1 MKVLIC
7 DDQEVVR
14 KGLEIILTHSPGI
27 EVVGL
32 AANGREALD
41 MAAQQAPDIVL
52 MDLKMPEMDGIEAT
66 GQLSQ
71 RYPTLKILVLTTF
84 DADDW
89 VFRAL
94 RAGAAGYLLKDSEGE
109 TIIEALHET
118 MAGRTILDPQIAGK
132 VLAEFRTMGKSP
144 TNGEKKGKPADSKQS
159 KETQIP
165 ALEPLTERE
174 LSILEEM
181 ATGKSNAE
189 IAAALFLAEGTVKN
203 NVSNIIQKMQANSRT
218 QAILRGL
225 RSGLVDL

>member
-14 KGLEIILTHSPGI
+14 KGLEIILTYSPGI

-32 AANGREALD
+32 AANGRDALE
-41 MAAQQAPDIVL
+41 MVGEHAPDIVL

-71 RYPTLKILVLTTF
+71 RYPALKILVLTTF

-132 VLAEFRTMGKSP
+132 VLAEFRMMEMPK
-144 TNGEKKGKPADSKQS
+144 NEEEKGKRIVSKQS
-159 KETQIP
+159 KEVQLPT
-165 ALEPLTERE
+165 LEPLTERE
-174 LSILEEM
+174 MSILEEM
-181 ATGKSNAE
+181 TTGKSNAE

-218 QAILRGL
+218 QAILKGL